1 MNRKAAERLEDNS
14 EAGGQRVTRVD
25 QPGPQGPGHRA
36 RIKRAVSTADDLW
49 AFASM
54 LAAGGGSLLSAE
66 SVALM
71 THDRMTAK
79 DRAENRIFVGDHS
92 GCFRFVRAA
101 TADQAGTGRFAS
113 DQ

>member
-1 MNRKAAERLEDNS
+1 MSRGLTSQGLKALDTALAS
-14 EAGGQRVTRVD
+14 SGL
-25 QPGPQGPGHRA
+25 
-36 RIKRAVSTADDLW
+36 VSTADDLW